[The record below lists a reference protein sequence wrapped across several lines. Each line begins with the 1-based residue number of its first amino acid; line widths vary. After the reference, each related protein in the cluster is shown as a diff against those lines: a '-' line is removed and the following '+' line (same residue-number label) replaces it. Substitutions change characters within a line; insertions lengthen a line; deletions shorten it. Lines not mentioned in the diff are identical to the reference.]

1 MSSLT
6 KAHRLLVALL
16 GAISLFFVA
25 RDAEATHFRYGNITY
40 SIVDPINAPTTVR
53 FEVTMAWRSTF
64 IGSSTLVFGDGT
76 QNPDTTGFQIG
87 SGTDAAGLQYVVM
100 QYFATHT
107 YPSAGQ
113 YTASFTSCCRTSNL
127 INAGDQSFL
136 VQAKVDLAQP
146 NIGNPIGQV
155 PAIIQLQT
163 AGVRTFNI
171 GSTDP
176 DGTPVTCRFATTA
189 ESSIPTNPPTQ
200 SNKVPVLA
208 TSVSPPGCTFT
219 WDTTGG
225 LAGNQYAVQVVME
238 STKQNGV
245 VNSGVL
251 DFIVEFVTSP
261 PPKCTGS
268 TQLVVDQ
275 GAAFLSTVTG
285 TVNAAVGGN
294 LVMTSIGTMAA
305 VSPIP
310 GTTGPSPFNT
320 TLNGLAGAPGAY
332 IQTIIYRDT
341 LNSSGFCNVTVSVP
355 ACPQFGT
362 PCSAGV
368 GQCGA
373 TGYQVCNQGQVVC
386 NAVAGQPSAE
396 LCNGLDDDCDGVN
409 DNGNPGSGAACTSA
423 LPGACAPGLTTCL
436 PGAGALSC
444 VANVQPGQLVEAC
457 NGIDDNCDGTSDE
470 GFGLGQVCSAGTGA
484 CFTTGSIICDP
495 NGIPVCSATPGN
507 QTPEVCDGVDNDCN
521 NLVDDG
527 IGLGDACSAGVGLCT
542 ASGVLVCNGAG
553 GLDCDAVPGPASPE
567 TCGDGSDEDCDGSL
581 DNGCVDSDNDGIF
594 DTVEVANGTNL
605 NDADSDDDGLFDGQ
619 EPGFNIDPDGDGL
632 INGLDVD
639 SDNDGLFDGT
649 EMGLACDGDGTNAV
663 LGHCRADADL
673 GATKTDPL
681 VADTDGGG
689 ALDGS
694 EDANLN
700 GVVDGGEVDPL
711 SNAAT
716 MAAPPMATTTAC
728 PTRSRSS
735 SA

>member
-320 TLNGLAGAPGAY
+320 TL
-332 IQTIIYRDT
+332 TT
-341 LNSSGFCNVTVSVP
+341 MT
-355 ACPQFGT
+355 
-362 PCSAGV
+362 
-368 GQCGA
+368 A
-373 TGYQVCNQGQVVC
+373 T
-386 NAVAGQPSAE
+386 
-396 LCNGLDDDCDGVN
+396 
-409 DNGNPGSGAACTSA
+409 
-423 LPGACAPGLTTCL
+423 TT
-436 PGAGALSC
+436 A
-444 VANVQPGQLVEAC
+444 
-457 NGIDDNCDGTSDE
+457 
-470 GFGLGQVCSAGTGA
+470 
-484 CFTTGSIICDP
+484 
-495 NGIPVCSATPGN
+495 SATSKR
-507 QTPEVCDGVDNDCN
+507 VSY
-521 NLVDDG
+521 
-527 IGLGDACSAGVGLCT
+527 AA
-542 ASGVLVCNGAG
+542 
-553 GLDCDAVPGPASPE
+553 
-567 TCGDGSDEDCDGSL
+567 
-581 DNGCVDSDNDGIF
+581 
-594 DTVEVANGTNL
+594 
-605 NDADSDDDGLFDGQ
+605 
-619 EPGFNIDPDGDGL
+619 DPDGDGL
-632 INGLDVD
+632 INALDPD

-649 EMGLACDGDGTNAV
+649 ELGVVTPALGTDV
-663 LGHCRADADL
+663 VVGHYRPDADA
-673 GATKTDPL
+673 TTRTDPL
-681 VADTDGGG
+681 LADTDGGG
-689 ALDGS
+689 LRDGS
-694 EDANLN
+694 RT
-700 GVVDGGEVDPL
+700 P
-711 SNAAT
+711 
-716 MAAPPMATTTAC
+716 TTTAGSTPASATRWWP
-728 PTRSRSS
+728 PTTPRADRRRRRRPGRRRGAGPRHQPERRRQRRRRRPRRRRANFGADGDHDGAINALDPDSDNDGLFDGTERGVTTARPRHRVAAAAVHRRRRPGQPDQHADRRHRPRRRGRRRRGHRQGRPGRRQRARSAGRRRRRHP
-735 SA
+735 AGRTATATA